1 MLLSVIFIFVDLVL
15 LYLNKKA
22 ESLVSQ
28 KIQH

>member
-15 LYLNKKA
+15 LPLNKKA